1 MALEPG
7 TRLGPYEIVS
17 PLGAGGMGEVYKAR
31 DGRLGRTVAV
41 KVLPEA
47 AAADPSFRARF
58 EREARAIAALSH
70 PHICAIYDVGQSA
83 DAGHAVDFIVMEY
96 LEGETLADRLN
107 RAGALPLDQVLTI
120 GVAVADALDRA
131 HRAGIVH
138 RDLKPANVM
147 LSRSGPKLLDF
158 GLAKPLHDDSGDE
171 TTKAL
176 TDRHTIVGTIHYMAP
191 EQVEGRPPDQRTDL
205 WALGVML
212 YEMAT
217 AQRPFG
223 GESAASVMSAILR
236 DPAPPV
242 SARQALTPSS
252 FDHLVDR
259 CLQKDPEERWQTAGD
274 LKRELQWIASQL
286 TSKVIASPPTRTS
299 QTRNA
304 WPYAVATL
312 ILGAAVGAMIAMR
325 IANPASTTDALE
337 PIALSVPPPP
347 GTSFPL
353 EIGAPWPSISPDG
366 RQLAFVAVTSNGT
379 QQIWLR
385 PLDTDVARPL
395 AGTEGAARP
404 FWSPD
409 NRAVGFFADGK
420 IKRVDLVNGS
430 PQVVCDAPYL
440 GGMSATW
447 GSQGVIAFTHV
458 GGIFRVPASGGSP
471 QRVLTDVADSTRR
484 DSPHN
489 PSFLPDGRHFV
500 YVVQRTSREE
510 DEICVASI
518 DPGGPRCVLKVS
530 SPARYAEPG
539 YLLFVRDGALRLQ
552 TFNADRFELTGESMP
567 VASTDVN
574 VEPVYRPPPFSI
586 SARALA
592 YHPGTGASRFAWM
605 DRNGLI
611 ISTVGERGDIGAAV
625 SRDGTRIIVSRSDR
639 QNAGNIDLW
648 TRDSDSGTWTRFTFD
663 PAPESVPVFSPDG
676 TQAVYATRRG
686 GTTELWAKATS
697 GLATPQRLP
706 AFPGTSEASPADWSS
721 DGKFILVGVY
731 SPATSWDIGRV
742 PVNGAGQPELLLN
755 SPAGERDGKL
765 SPDLRWIAYD
775 STESGRR
782 EIWIQPLPPNGIRF
796 QVSNGGGTAPRWR
809 ADGRELFYIAADGKL
824 MAVPV
829 APGQT
834 PKFGAAVALF
844 QTLQREG
851 GGTYTPSA
859 DGQRF
864 LINAP
869 LGPAETDPI
878 SVVVNWR
885 SAIGKR

>member
-1 MALEPG
+1 
-7 TRLGPYEIVS
+7 
-17 PLGAGGMGEVYKAR
+17 MGEVYKAR

-138 RDLKPANVM
+138 RDFKPANVM

-158 GLAKPLHDDSGDE
+158 GLAKPLHDDTGNE

-191 EQVEGRPPDQRTDL
+191 EQVEGRAPDPRTDL

-274 LKRELQWIASQL
+274 LKRELQWIASQM
-286 TSKVIASPPTRTS
+286 TGNAIASSPRTPAR
-299 QTRNA
+299 QTRGA
-304 WPYAVATL
+304 WWYAVAAL
-312 ILGAAVGAMIAMR
+312 IAGAAAGALIAIR
-325 IANPASTTDALE
+325 VANPASTTDALE
-337 PIALSVPPPP
+337 SIALSVQPPP

-420 IKRVDLVNGS
+420 IKRVDLPNGS

-471 QRVLTDVADSTRR
+471 QRVLTDVADSTRW

-518 DPGGPRCVLKVS
+518 DSGDPRCVLKVS

-567 VASTDVN
+567 VASTYVN
-574 VEPVYRPPPFSI
+574 VEPVYGRRRFRSRRERSLTTLVLGRHVLPGWIATAGSSPPLASAET
-586 SARALA
+586 SARRYPAMERASSSAGAIDRTQETLICGRA
-592 YHPGTGASRFAWM
+592 IPTAARGRGLHSTRHPRTAPFFLPTARRWCMQPSGRHN
-605 DRNGLI
+605 RV
-611 ISTVGERGDIGAAV
+611 VGEGDERSRHAAAIAGIPGYERGIA
-625 SRDGTRIIVSRSDR
+625 
-639 QNAGNIDLW
+639 
-648 TRDSDSGTWTRFTFD
+648 
-663 PAPESVPVFSPDG
+663 
-676 TQAVYATRRG
+676 
-686 GTTELWAKATS
+686 S
-697 GLATPQRLP
+697 GLV
-706 AFPGTSEASPADWSS
+706 F
-721 DGKFILVGVY
+721 
-731 SPATSWDIGRV
+731 
-742 PVNGAGQPELLLN
+742 
-755 SPAGERDGKL
+755 
-765 SPDLRWIAYD
+765 
-775 STESGRR
+775 
-782 EIWIQPLPPNGIRF
+782 
-796 QVSNGGGTAPRWR
+796 
-809 ADGRELFYIAADGKL
+809 
-824 MAVPV
+824 
-829 APGQT
+829 
-834 PKFGAAVALF
+834 
-844 QTLQREG
+844 
-851 GGTYTPSA
+851 
-859 DGQRF
+859 
-864 LINAP
+864 
-869 LGPAETDPI
+869 
-878 SVVVNWR
+878 
-885 SAIGKR
+885 